1 MSTNSALSKYKFLG
15 LFPLVMAQIGTS
27 GDNSVLTVA
36 TASLLASLNATMSD
50 IQLANI
56 IYSLCAGCLM
66 IVGGMVGL
74 IVGWKKTFRI
84 GAAMCAVGELVVA
97 FSGNIFMFTWGGRLL
112 VGIGAS
118 FLIPSVLGLIP
129 GLYQGNDRAFAF
141 GAIGAATGI
150 ASCLGPIAAGF
161 LIDTFDW
168 RIAFSCMAVYFTI
181 VFLGSLLVGDVPLPE
196 QKVRFDLKGTVVAV
210 AGLFLLIIGI
220 SKIPVW
226 GLIDPIAPP
235 VIGGSPLVLFGM
247 SPALFIALLGL
258 ITLVLLVRIE
268 RNVEKT
274 YGSCLIPSSF
284 LTTPQVRS
292 GLYLTAMLF
301 LCFGGSFFLVITY
314 LQLVAGFSAIMT
326 GIAMSAMA
334 IPMIVF
340 SMGIPKFSPD
350 ASPKKICRT
359 GIAMI
364 ALSTIPM
371 ALSLNPYGVNWL
383 MYVGLFFFGAGQGF
397 VASQSSNI
405 IAGAVNARDAQ
416 QSSGIQ
422 TATRNVGQAI
432 GVAILGVVMLFS
444 ITGTFKDAAL
454 SSADLSSTSKTVIS
468 EQASIGFMP
477 DAAFAKYIADKA
489 ANADDAAVLT
499 AINPTVCPRCACLRR
514 KSIEALFFTQQMFCD
529 RFKHRR
535 TFDKGHRAE
544 GGGTFFNGK
553 LAGSRHIK
561 TFTGHFP

>member
-1 MSTNSALSKYKFLG
+1 MSTSSALSKYKFLG

-84 GAAMCAVGELVVA
+84 GAAMCAVGELVIA

-181 VFLGSLLVGDVPLPE
+181 VFVGSLLVGDVPLPE

-359 GIAMI
+359 GIVMV

-489 ANADDAAVLT
+489 TNADDAAVLT
-499 AINPTVCPRCACLRR
+499 AINRSTRQNSTQLGLYVLGFIC
-514 KSIEALFFTQQMFCD
+514 ALFW
-529 RFKHRR
+529 
-535 TFDKGHRAE
+535 
-544 GGGTFFNGK
+544 
-553 LAGSRHIK
+553 LS
-561 TFTGHFP
+561 TGPLPNEKITK

>member
-181 VFLGSLLVGDVPLPE
+181 VFVGSLLVGDVPLRPDSRLE
-196 QKVRFDLKGTVVAV
+196 KNFPHRRCDVRRRRTC
-210 AGLFLLIIGI
+210 
-220 SKIPVW
+220 
-226 GLIDPIAPP
+226 
-235 VIGGSPLVLFGM
+235 
-247 SPALFIALLGL
+247 
-258 ITLVLLVRIE
+258 R
-268 RNVEKT
+268 
-274 YGSCLIPSSF
+274 SF
-284 LTTPQVRS
+284 LRQHFYVHLGRPS
-292 GLYLTAMLF
+292 
-301 LCFGGSFFLVITY
+301 
-314 LQLVAGFSAIMT
+314 AGRYRRQF
-326 GIAMSAMA
+326 
-334 IPMIVF
+334 
-340 SMGIPKFSPD
+340 
-350 ASPKKICRT
+350 
-359 GIAMI
+359 
-364 ALSTIPM
+364 
-371 ALSLNPYGVNWL
+371 PYP
-383 MYVGLFFFGAGQGF
+383 F
-397 VASQSSNI
+397 
-405 IAGAVNARDAQ
+405 
-416 QSSGIQ
+416 
-422 TATRNVGQAI
+422 
-432 GVAILGVVMLFS
+432 
-444 ITGTFKDAAL
+444 
-454 SSADLSSTSKTVIS
+454 
-468 EQASIGFMP
+468 
-477 DAAFAKYIADKA
+477 
-489 ANADDAAVLT
+489 
-499 AINPTVCPRCACLRR
+499 CPRA
-514 KSIEALFFTQQMFCD
+514 D
-529 RFKHRR
+529 PRFVS
-535 TFDKGHRAE
+535 GQ
-544 GGGTFFNGK
+544 
-553 LAGSRHIK
+553 
-561 TFTGHFP
+561 

>member
-1 MSTNSALSKYKFLG
+1 MSTSSALSKYKFLG

-181 VFLGSLLVGDVPLPE
+181 VFVGSLLVGDVPLPE

-326 GIAMSAMA
+326 GIAMSAMSAMA

-359 GIAMI
+359 GIAMV

-454 SSADLSSTSKTVIS
+454 SSADLSSTSKAVIS

-499 AINPTVCPRCACLRR
+499 AINRSTRQNSTQLGLYVLGFIC
-514 KSIEALFFTQQMFCD
+514 ALFW
-529 RFKHRR
+529 
-535 TFDKGHRAE
+535 
-544 GGGTFFNGK
+544 
-553 LAGSRHIK
+553 LS
-561 TFTGHFP
+561 TGPLPNEKITK

>member
-181 VFLGSLLVGDVPLPE
+181 VFVGSLLVGDVPLPE

-359 GIAMI
+359 GIAMV

-499 AINPTVCPRCACLRR
+499 AINRSTRQNSTQLGLYVLGFIC
-514 KSIEALFFTQQMFCD
+514 ALFW
-529 RFKHRR
+529 
-535 TFDKGHRAE
+535 
-544 GGGTFFNGK
+544 
-553 LAGSRHIK
+553 LS
-561 TFTGHFP
+561 TGPLPLPNEKITK

>member
-1 MSTNSALSKYKFLG
+1 MSTSSALSKYKFLG

-181 VFLGSLLVGDVPLPE
+181 VFVGSLLVGDVPLPE

-359 GIAMI
+359 GIAMV

-499 AINPTVCPRCACLRR
+499 AINRSTRQNSTQLGLYVLGFIC
-514 KSIEALFFTQQMFCD
+514 ALFW
-529 RFKHRR
+529 
-535 TFDKGHRAE
+535 
-544 GGGTFFNGK
+544 
-553 LAGSRHIK
+553 LS
-561 TFTGHFP
+561 TGPLPNEKITKWF

>member
-181 VFLGSLLVGDVPLPE
+181 VFVGSLLVGDVPLPE

-359 GIAMI
+359 GIAMV

-397 VASQSSNI
+397 VVASQSSNI

-499 AINPTVCPRCACLRR
+499 AINRSTRQNSTQLGLYVLGFIC
-514 KSIEALFFTQQMFCD
+514 ALFW
-529 RFKHRR
+529 
-535 TFDKGHRAE
+535 
-544 GGGTFFNGK
+544 
-553 LAGSRHIK
+553 LS
-561 TFTGHFP
+561 TGPLPNEKITK

>member
-97 FSGNIFMFTWGGRLL
+97 FSGSIFMFTWGGRLL

-181 VFLGSLLVGDVPLPE
+181 VFAGSLLVGDVPLPE

-359 GIAMI
+359 GIAMV

-499 AINPTVCPRCACLRR
+499 AINRSTRQNSTQLGLYVLGFIC
-514 KSIEALFFTQQMFCD
+514 ALFW
-529 RFKHRR
+529 
-535 TFDKGHRAE
+535 
-544 GGGTFFNGK
+544 
-553 LAGSRHIK
+553 LS
-561 TFTGHFP
+561 TGPLPNEKITK

>member
-1 MSTNSALSKYKFLG
+1 MSTSSALSKSKFLG
-15 LFPLVMAQIGTS
+15 LIPLVMAQIGTS

-36 TASLLASLNATMSD
+36 TASLLASLNATMAD

-74 IVGWKKTFRI
+74 IVGWKKTFRV
-84 GAAMCAVGELVVA
+84 GALLCIVGEVTVA
-97 FSGNIFMFTWGGRLL
+97 FSSNIFIFTWGGRLL

-150 ASCLGPIAAGF
+150 ASCLGPIASGF

-168 RIAFSCMAVYFTI
+168 RVAFTCMAVYFAI
-181 VFLGSLLVGDVPLPE
+181 VLAGSALVGDVPLPE
-196 QKVRFDLKGTVVAV
+196 QKVRFDLKGSLVAV

-226 GLIDPIAPP
+226 GLLDPISPP
-235 VIGGSPLVLFGM
+235 VIGGTALTVFGL
-247 SPALFIALLGL
+247 SPALFIAILGL
-258 ITLVLLVRIE
+258 ITLGLLVRIE
-268 RNVEKT
+268 RNVEKA

-326 GIAMSAMA
+326 GVAMSAMA
-334 IPMIVF
+334 VPMIFF
-340 SMGIPKFSPD
+340 SMGIPKLRPN
-350 ASPKKICRT
+350 ASPKKVCRL
-359 GIAMI
+359 GIVMV
-364 ALSTIPM
+364 ALSTVPM
-371 ALSLNPYGVNWL
+371 ALSLRPDGVSWL
-383 MYVGLFFFGAGQGF
+383 MYFGLFFFGAGQGF

-422 TATRNVGQAI
+422 TATRNMGQAI

-444 ITGTFKDAAL
+444 VTGTFKDAAL
-454 SSADLSSTSKTVIS
+454 GSSDLSPTAKAAIS
-468 EQASIGFMP
+468 QQASIGFMP
-477 DAAFAKYIADKA
+477 DAAFSKYIADKTATPTDEA
-489 ANADDAAVLT
+489 ALV
-499 AINPTVCPRCACLRR
+499 AINRSTRQNSTQLGLYVLGGIC
-514 KSIEALFFTQQMFCD
+514 ALFW
-529 RFKHRR
+529 
-535 TFDKGHRAE
+535 
-544 GGGTFFNGK
+544 
-553 LAGSRHIK
+553 LS
-561 TFTGHFP
+561 TGPLPNEKITR

>member
-1 MSTNSALSKYKFLG
+1 MSTSSALSKYKFLG

-181 VFLGSLLVGDVPLPE
+181 VFVGSLLVGDVPLPE

-359 GIAMI
+359 GIAMV

-499 AINPTVCPRCACLRR
+499 AINRSTRQNSTQLGLYVLGFIC
-514 KSIEALFFTQQMFCD
+514 ALFWLSTGPLPNEKITKYNE
-529 RFKHRR
+529 RFDMRK
-535 TFDKGHRAE
+535 
-544 GGGTFFNGK
+544 
-553 LAGSRHIK
+553 
-561 TFTGHFP
+561 

>member
-97 FSGNIFMFTWGGRLL
+97 FSGSIFMFTWGGRLL

-181 VFLGSLLVGDVPLPE
+181 VFVGSLLVGDVPLPE

-268 RNVEKT
+268 RNVEKN

-359 GIAMI
+359 GIALV

-454 SSADLSSTSKTVIS
+454 SSADLSSTSKAVIS

-499 AINPTVCPRCACLRR
+499 AINRSTRQNSTQLGLYVLGFIC
-514 KSIEALFFTQQMFCD
+514 ALFW
-529 RFKHRR
+529 
-535 TFDKGHRAE
+535 
-544 GGGTFFNGK
+544 
-553 LAGSRHIK
+553 LS
-561 TFTGHFP
+561 TGPLPNEKITK

>member
-50 IQLANI
+50 IQLA
-56 IYSLCAGCLM
+56 
-66 IVGGMVGL
+66 
-74 IVGWKKTFRI
+74 
-84 GAAMCAVGELVVA
+84 
-97 FSGNIFMFTWGGRLL
+97 NIFMFTWGGRLL

-359 GIAMI
+359 GVAMI

-489 ANADDAAVLT
+489 ANAAAVLT
-499 AINPTVCPRCACLRR
+499 AINRSTRQNSTQLGLYVLGFIC
-514 KSIEALFFTQQMFCD
+514 ALFW
-529 RFKHRR
+529 
-535 TFDKGHRAE
+535 
-544 GGGTFFNGK
+544 
-553 LAGSRHIK
+553 LS
-561 TFTGHFP
+561 TGPLPNEKITK

>member
-181 VFLGSLLVGDVPLPE
+181 VFVGSLLVGDVPLPE

-326 GIAMSAMA
+326 GIAMSSAMA

-359 GIAMI
+359 GIAMV

-454 SSADLSSTSKTVIS
+454 SSADLSSTSKAVIS

-499 AINPTVCPRCACLRR
+499 AINRSTRQNSTQLGLYVLGFIC
-514 KSIEALFFTQQMFCD
+514 ALFW
-529 RFKHRR
+529 
-535 TFDKGHRAE
+535 
-544 GGGTFFNGK
+544 
-553 LAGSRHIK
+553 LS
-561 TFTGHFP
+561 TGPLPNEKITK

>member
-181 VFLGSLLVGDVPLPE
+181 VFVGSLLVGDVPLPE

-235 VIGGSPLVLFGM
+235 VIGGGSPLVLFGM

-350 ASPKKICRT
+350 ASPIKICRT
-359 GIAMI
+359 GIAMV

-499 AINPTVCPRCACLRR
+499 AINRSTRQNSTQLGLYVLGFIC
-514 KSIEALFFTQQMFCD
+514 ALFW
-529 RFKHRR
+529 
-535 TFDKGHRAE
+535 
-544 GGGTFFNGK
+544 
-553 LAGSRHIK
+553 LS
-561 TFTGHFP
+561 TGPLPNEKITK

>member
-1 MSTNSALSKYKFLG
+1 MSTSSALSKYKFLG

-181 VFLGSLLVGDVPLPE
+181 VFVGSLLVGDVPLPE

-359 GIAMI
+359 GIAMV

-383 MYVGLFFFGAGQGF
+383 MMYVGLFFFGAGQGF

-489 ANADDAAVLT
+489 TNADDAAVLT
-499 AINPTVCPRCACLRR
+499 AINRSTRQNSTQLGLYVLGFIC
-514 KSIEALFFTQQMFCD
+514 ALFW
-529 RFKHRR
+529 
-535 TFDKGHRAE
+535 
-544 GGGTFFNGK
+544 
-553 LAGSRHIK
+553 LS
-561 TFTGHFP
+561 TGPLPNEKITK

>member
-1 MSTNSALSKYKFLG
+1 MSTSSALSKYKFLG

-181 VFLGSLLVGDVPLPE
+181 VFVGSLLVGDVPLPE

-359 GIAMI
+359 GIAMV

-499 AINPTVCPRCACLRR
+499 AINRSTRQNSTQLGLYVLGFIC
-514 KSIEALFFTQQMFCD
+514 ALFW
-529 RFKHRR
+529 
-535 TFDKGHRAE
+535 
-544 GGGTFFNGK
+544 
-553 LAGSRHIK
+553 LS
-561 TFTGHFP
+561 TGPVSYTHLTLPTT

>member
-1 MSTNSALSKYKFLG
+1 MSTSTALNKYKFLG

-74 IVGWKKTFRI
+74 IVGWKKTFRA
-84 GAAMCAVGELVVA
+84 GAAMCAIGELVVA
-97 FSGNIFMFTWGGRLL
+97 FSSNIFLFTWGGRLL

-129 GLYQGNDRAFAF
+129 GLYKGNDRAFAF
-141 GAIGAATGI
+141 GAIGAATGV

-168 RIAFSCMAVYFTI
+168 RIAFTCMAVYFAI
-181 VFLGSLLVGDVPLPE
+181 VLAGSLLVGDVPLPE
-196 QKVRFDLKGTVVAV
+196 EKVRFDLKGTIVAV

-226 GLIDPIAPP
+226 GLIAPIAPP
-235 VIGGSPLVLFGM
+235 VIGGTALTLFGM
-247 SPALFIALLGL
+247 SPALFIAVLGL
-258 ITLVLLVRIE
+258 LTLALLVRIE

-334 IPMIVF
+334 LPMIFF
-340 SMGIPKFSPD
+340 SMGIPKLSPD
-350 ASPKKICRT
+350 ASPKKVCRI
-359 GIAMI
+359 GIGMV

-371 ALSLNPYGVNWL
+371 ALSLNPSGVNWL

-454 SSADLSSTSKTVIS
+454 SSKDLSPAAQTAIS
-468 EQASIGFMP
+468 SQASIGFMP
-477 DAAFAKYIADKA
+477 DATFRKYIADKA
-489 ANADDAAVLT
+489 ATPSDTAVLMD
-499 AINPTVCPRCACLRR
+499 INRSTRQNSTQLGLYVLGFIC
-514 KSIEALFFTQQMFCD
+514 ALFWLT
-529 RFKHRR
+529 
-535 TFDKGHRAE
+535 
-544 GGGTFFNGK
+544 
-553 LAGSRHIK
+553 
-561 TFTGHFP
+561 TGPLPDEKITK

>member
-1 MSTNSALSKYKFLG
+1 
-15 LFPLVMAQIGTS
+15 
-27 GDNSVLTVA
+27 
-36 TASLLASLNATMSD
+36 
-50 IQLANI
+50 
-56 IYSLCAGCLM
+56 
-66 IVGGMVGL
+66 
-74 IVGWKKTFRI
+74 
-84 GAAMCAVGELVVA
+84 
-97 FSGNIFMFTWGGRLL
+97 
-112 VGIGAS
+112 
-118 FLIPSVLGLIP
+118 
-129 GLYQGNDRAFAF
+129 
-141 GAIGAATGI
+141 
-150 ASCLGPIAAGF
+150 
-161 LIDTFDW
+161 
-168 RIAFSCMAVYFTI
+168 MAVYFTI
-181 VFLGSLLVGDVPLPE
+181 VFVGSLLVGDVPLPE

-359 GIAMI
+359 GIAMV

-383 MYVGLFFFGAGQGF
+383 MYVGLFFFGSGQGF

-454 SSADLSSTSKTVIS
+454 SSADLSSTSKAVIS

-499 AINPTVCPRCACLRR
+499 AINRSTRQNSTQLGLYVLGFIC
-514 KSIEALFFTQQMFCD
+514 ALFW
-529 RFKHRR
+529 
-535 TFDKGHRAE
+535 
-544 GGGTFFNGK
+544 
-553 LAGSRHIK
+553 LS
-561 TFTGHFP
+561 TGPLPNEKITK